1 MAPSGVFP
9 ETPQLS
15 LLLHPP
21 WRAPTK
27 KVCLPSA
34 LSRLLRA
41 RFQVTVSGT
50 PGVSRPL
57 PVAPVRVAWT
67 AGAGRGSPG
76 GPAGS
81 QAGALHTQPTIS
93 GGETKSRTSPVV
105 AGVG

>member
-1 MAPSGVFP
+1 MDPSAVFP

-27 KVCLPSA
+27 KVVLPSA

-41 RFQVTVSGT
+41 RIQLTVIGN
-50 PGVSRPL
+50 PGASTPL
-57 PVAPVRVAWT
+57 PVAPVNSART

-76 GPAGS
+76 GPARS
-81 QAGALHTQPTIS
+81 QAGALHT
-93 GGETKSRTSPVV
+93 
-105 AGVG
+105 